1 MDCLGKLFRAIE
13 CWSKRRKSREKGF
26 GVNALR
32 RNIRPML
39 VRSLLFVCLLFI
51 IHGCSPGVSI
61 DNLKGTGLSFSC
73 AAGDVTARE
82 VIVWLRT
89 AGPAAVSVHYGKEP
103 GLSKFST
110 TRPVKTTKMADFTAK
125 INISGLEPKT
135 TYYYRGAVVGKK
147 SGPLCKFV
155 TAPRPDDPA
164 DVRFAFGG
172 DTRESYQPF
181 YIMDSIRAMKPDF
194 FLFLGD
200 TIYADWEGTA
210 SRLPEY
216 WAKYV
221 GNRSDLPTQRL
232 FSETGLYVTWDD
244 HEVENN
250 YDPATPLAPIGR
262 KAFFDYWPVRQDSQ
276 EPDRIYRS
284 FRWGKAVELFILDTR
299 QYRDID
305 KETMLGE
312 RQIQWLLKALSSST
326 ALFKFIATSVPIS
339 GRAVDKWGGY
349 PADQTKVLT
358 HILTKRIRGVVFLSA
373 DKHYAAVSR
382 IMGGIGIKEF
392 IVGPLAAR
400 INEGARGTAKRFFF
414 FSNESFSYGLVRV
427 HANASPPYAEIDI
440 LDENNN
446 LRYRT
451 RIKYPTLA
459 G

>member
-1 MDCLGKLFRAIE
+1 MASGAT
-13 CWSKRRKSREKGF
+13 
-26 GVNALR
+26 ALR
-32 RNIRPML
+32 RNICPVL
-39 VRSLLFVCLLFI
+39 VRGLLCVCLLFI
-51 IHGCSPGVSI
+51 VHGCSPVAVIG
-61 DNLKGTGLSFSC
+61 NLKGTGLSFSC

-89 AGPAAVSVHYGKEP
+89 AGPSAISVHYGKGP
-103 GLSKFST
+103 SLTRFSA
-110 TRPVKTTKMADFTAK
+110 TRPVKTTDKTDFTAK
-125 INISGLEPKT
+125 INVSGLEPKT
-135 TYYYRGAVVGKK
+135 TYYYRGAVMGKK
-147 SGPLCKFV
+147 TGPICKFV
-155 TAPRPDDPA
+155 TAPQPDDPA
-164 DVRFAFGG
+164 DVQFAFGG
-172 DTRESYQPF
+172 DTRASYQPF
-181 YIMDSIRAMKPDF
+181 SIMDSIRAMKPDF

-200 TIYADWEGTA
+200 TIYADREGTA
-210 SRLPEY
+210 PRLPEF

-221 GNRSDLPTQRL
+221 DNRKDLPTQRL
-232 FSETGLYVTWDD
+232 FSETSLYVTWDD

-262 KAFFDYWPVRQDSQ
+262 RAFFDYWPVRQDPK
-276 EPDRIYRS
+276 EPDRLYRS

-339 GRAVDKWGGY
+339 GRSVDKWGGY
-349 PADQTKVLT
+349 PSDQTKVLA
-358 HILTKRIRGVVFLSA
+358 HILTKRIRGVVFLTA
-373 DKHYAAVSR
+373 DKHYAAVSK

-427 HANASPPYAEIDI
+427 HANASPPDAEIDI

-446 LRYRT
+446 LLHRT
-451 RIKYPTLA
+451 RIKYPTLE

>member
-1 MDCLGKLFRAIE
+1 
-13 CWSKRRKSREKGF
+13 
-26 GVNALR
+26 
-32 RNIRPML
+32 ML
-39 VRSLLFVCLLFI
+39 VRILLFVFLLFI

-73 AAGDVTARE
+73 AAGDVTARG
-82 VIVWLRT
+82 VIVWLRAT
-89 AGPAAVSVHYGKEP
+89 GPAVVSVHYGKEP

-110 TRPVKTTKMADFTAK
+110 TRPVKTTKKIDFTAK
-125 INISGLEPKT
+125 IKISGLEPKT
-135 TYYYRGAVVGKK
+135 TYYYRGAVMGKK
-147 SGPLCKFV
+147 SGPICKFV
-155 TAPRPDDPA
+155 TAPRPDDLA

-172 DTRESYQPF
+172 DTKASYQPF

-200 TIYADWEGTA
+200 TIYADREGTA
-210 SRLPEY
+210 SRLPEF

-221 GNRSDLPTQRL
+221 ENRSDLPTQRL

-262 KAFFDYWPVRQDSQ
+262 RAFFDYWPVRRDSQ

-339 GRAVDKWGGY
+339 GHSVDKWAGY
-349 PADQTKVLT
+349 PADQTKVLI
-358 HILTKRIRGVVFLSA
+358 HILTKRIRGVIFLTA
-373 DKHYAAVSR
+373 DVHHAAVSK

-392 IVGPLAAR
+392 IVGPLAAQ
-400 INEGARGTAKRFFF
+400 ISEKARGTAKRHFF

-446 LRYRT
+446 LLYRT
-451 RIKYPTLA
+451 RIKYPTLE